1 VEAGVAKE
9 DEEFLVELERS
20 PRSIG
25 DEKFRKWVDE
35 CYEELLE
42 RQGKREDVSFRRVR
56 GKQTPEAILK
66 AVAKCARVKK
76 EELLV
81 RRRDSGLRA
90 VASRML
96 CKYGGLTQR
105 EAASVLGVK
114 TGVAVSC
121 QLKKLKTLLETDQ
134 SMRRLVERLEK
145 RFSTKE
151 RA

>member
-1 VEAGVAKE
+1 
-9 DEEFLVELERS
+9 
-20 PRSIG
+20 
-25 DEKFRKWVDE
+25 
-35 CYEELLE
+35 
-42 RQGKREDVSFRRVR
+42 
-56 GKQTPEAILK
+56 
-66 AVAKCARVKK
+66 
-76 EELLV
+76 
-81 RRRDSGLRA
+81 
-90 VASRML
+90 
-96 CKYGGLTQR
+96 LTQR